1 MQGGTHTRTKTGPAA
16 VKVTGLLRLSRVG
29 RRVGFVCRSIES
41 VGLLGSSVYRSVES
55 VGLSSRSIHKVC
67 RSIGLLSLTVG
78 LRVGPSVEFVC
89 RSTSRSICRVCRSIG
104 RFRARFVSFRQGS

>member
-1 MQGGTHTRTKTGPAA
+1 MERVGACREAHTRTKTGPAA

-41 VGLLGSSVYRSVES
+41 VGLLGSPVYRSVES
-55 VGLSSRSIHKVC
+55 VGLSSRSIYK
-67 RSIGLLSLTVG
+67 
-78 LRVGPSVEFVC
+78 
-89 RSTSRSICRVCRSIG
+89 VCRSIG